1 MNQKLCEVPGTG
13 SWMRLPASCV
23 LWRAPPSDSLRYNFW
38 FEKAEFRRASVQSCS
53 GPGVLDLSSPQSGLF
68 WAMHFSASPLN
79 FIFNP
84 AKGRLNGYMNG
95 KMQEVLKQMVGWV
108 AWVTCQTL
116 DCVAIWMKIPPQ
128 LGFYFSNLWM
138 TAAPGSPWQW
148 DLEQLPAIIHLPSRL
163 ILLPLWIFLVP
174 FSEKE
179 CHSRLISWWCKWFS
193 RADEYQ

>member
-1 MNQKLCEVPGTG
+1 MKSLEPYPGCG
-13 SWMRLPASCV
+13 CRLAVYCGGLPLVTACGII
-23 LWRAPPSDSLRYNFW
+23 SDSKKPSSGGLLCSFLQW
-38 FEKAEFRRASVQSCS
+38 SWCAKPEFISVRA
-53 GPGVLDLSSPQSGLF
+53 F

-84 AKGRLNGYMNG
+84 AKGRLNGYMSG
-95 KMQEVLKQMVGWV
+95 KMQEVLKQMVGWA